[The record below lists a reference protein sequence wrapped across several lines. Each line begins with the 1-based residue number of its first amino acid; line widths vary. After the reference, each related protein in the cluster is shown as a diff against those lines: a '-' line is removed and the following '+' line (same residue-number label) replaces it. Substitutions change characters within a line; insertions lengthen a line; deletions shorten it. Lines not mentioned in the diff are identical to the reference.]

1 MKRNGASL
9 MKILALEF
17 SSPRRSVAVL
27 DGAKILAEQVIPAG
41 QGVPPLR
48 LIADA
53 LAEARVEQG
62 EVGCVAVGIGPG
74 SYNGIRSAI
83 ALAQGWQL
91 SGCAKLLGV
100 SSVECIAA
108 QAQEEKLLGGV
119 DVVIDA
125 QRNEFYLASYEIGS
139 ECLKNLSGL
148 KIVTLTELQSEIT
161 SESLAIGPEVTKWLP
176 NGRVIFPGAATLGR
190 LAAARGDFVSGEQ
203 LEPIYFRATS
213 FVKASPP
220 RSLEFKL

>member
-1 MKRNGASL
+1 

-17 SSPRRSVAVL
+17 SSPRRSVAVV
-27 DGAKILAEQVIPAG
+27 DGAKILAEHVEPAG

-62 EVGCVAVGIGPG
+62 EIGCVAVGLGPG
-74 SYNGIRSAI
+74 SYNGIRGAI

-91 SGCAKLLGV
+91 SGGAKLLGV

-108 QAQEEKLLGGV
+108 QAREEKLLGGV
-119 DVVIDA
+119 NVVVDA
-125 QRNEFYLASYEIGS
+125 QRNEFYFASYEISS
-139 ECLKNLSGL
+139 ECLKKLSDL
-148 KIVTLTELQSEIT
+148 KIVTLTELQSAII
-161 SESLAIGPEVTKWLP
+161 SESLVVGPEVTKWLP
-176 NGRVIFPGAATLGR
+176 NGRVIFPSAATLGR
-190 LAAARGDFVSGEQ
+190 LAASRGDFVSGAQ
-203 LEPIYFRATS
+203 LEPIYFRSTS
-213 FVKASPP
+213 FVKAPPP